1 MQNQQIVFGR
11 NRIMTTSR
19 TTSTMVRLL
28 QRAARARE
36 VISGKFFDVIKNGIL
51 YCLTTLAISG
61 IFLGGAYLFLV
72 QLAESG
78 W

>member
-11 NRIMTTSR
+11 NRIVTTSR
-19 TTSTMVRLL
+19 TTSTMVLLL
-28 QRAARARE
+28 QRAARARQ
-36 VISGKFFDVIKNGIL
+36 VVTGKCFDVIKNGVL

-61 IFLGGAYLFLV
+61 IFLGGVYLFLV